1 MSIWIRFSLEN
12 SFEHYE
18 THTVWT
24 YLIYNVNCVVF
35 TGPKSKPATPIGGQT
50 NNPQV
55 LQAVYTDTNG
65 QPVYIMSQQPTLI
78 PLQLQQPSVQL
89 GQISQTSTSQVYYI
103 QRDIPFKVNGLTHSV
118 VI

>member
-1 MSIWIRFSLEN
+1 
-12 SFEHYE
+12 
-18 THTVWT
+18 
-24 YLIYNVNCVVF
+24 
-35 TGPKSKPATPIGGQT
+35 
-50 NNPQV
+50 
-55 LQAVYTDTNG
+55 
-65 QPVYIMSQQPTLI
+65 MSQQPTLI